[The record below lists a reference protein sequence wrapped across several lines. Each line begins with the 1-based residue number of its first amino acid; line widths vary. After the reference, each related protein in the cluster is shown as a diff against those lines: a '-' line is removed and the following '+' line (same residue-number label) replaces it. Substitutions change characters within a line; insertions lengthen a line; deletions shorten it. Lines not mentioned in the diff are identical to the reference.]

1 MARRLEITDAQWKA
15 FEPIL
20 SSDRKKMGR
29 PRNDDRKTFNG
40 IYWVLRTGAP
50 WRDMPEMYGKWQ
62 TVYKRFAQWQESGQ
76 LEAVFNELRK
86 DCDTQDIC
94 IDGTY
99 IKAHRDSAGAKR
111 GISILPKTSI
121 LVSAVV
127 DALQKSTQP

>member
-1 MARRLEITDAQWKA
+1 
-15 FEPIL
+15 
-20 SSDRKKMGR
+20 MGR

-86 DCDTQDIC
+86 DCDTQDIY
-94 IDGTY
+94 IDRTY